1 MKFLFHLKYY
11 LKNFFLV
18 MNIILLFNIKKKKKI
33 GVIGLGHGFNIGNN
47 LLKYAIFIKLS
58 ELGFIP
64 YIIGT
69 NYYNRKIS
77 FLKKNTNCVIIKNN
91 FSEIQK
97 NDYDILMVNSDQTWR
112 KFDKYF
118 YDIGFLKFAKN
129 WNLPKFVYGASIGY
143 NNWILTKKEKKL
155 IKDLLKNF
163 TGISVREKNS
173 VKLVKKYFGI
183 KPEVVL
189 DPTLLINKKYY
200 LNIIKNLKININ
212 ITNDFI
218 FTYLFR
224 NESNTRKFINKA
236 KRILKYKIYNVKMNE
251 NHSIEK
257 FIYGIVNSK
266 AVITSSFHG
275 TIFSIIFN
283 KPFICFMFKGSP
295 KGRLI
300 SLKET
305 LKLSNRIFEYNE
317 NPNISLLTTPL
328 DINHTLIN
336 LLKNRSIDYLK
347 KNLNI

>member
-1 MKFLFHLKYY
+1 M
-11 LKNFFLV
+11 
-18 MNIILLFNIKKKKKI
+18 
-33 GVIGLGHGFNIGNN
+33 
-47 LLKYAIFIKLS
+47 
-58 ELGFIP
+58 E
-64 YIIGT
+64 
-69 NYYNRKIS
+69 
-77 FLKKNTNCVIIKNN
+77 
-91 FSEIQK
+91 
-97 NDYDILMVNSDQTWR
+97 
-112 KFDKYF
+112 FDK
-118 YDIGFLKFAKN
+118 KR
-129 WNLPKFVYGASIGY
+129 Y